1 VLDPLWFAAEG
12 WPAVA
17 VAGFF
22 FGVAAV
28 TMLWLRGPGSRP
40 HHPPIA
46 RDHVRQFAGLLA
58 LFGTFWLV
66 RAVSGIGGFFVV
78 VAVLI
83 VMSLGFVAR
92 ARMRRS

>member
-1 VLDPLWFAAEG
+1 MLDPLWFAAEG
-12 WPAVA
+12 WPALA

-46 RDHVRQFAGLLA
+46 RDHVRKIAGMLA

-78 VAVLI
+78 AGVLI
-83 VMSLGFVAR
+83 VMSIGFVAR